1 MALKTTRDSATE
13 IIAFAVYY
21 AVVCGVAL
29 AGVLLWFPVIG
40 IGKAYDWAKRRAP
53 LEQK

>member
-1 MALKTTRDSATE
+1 MALKDIRDFTVSSA
-13 IIAFAVYY
+13 AFAVYY
-21 AVVCGVAL
+21 IVVCGVAL